1 MREAENAVGGQNIA
15 AAAPRTVPLAS
26 PSSGPA
32 AVTPAADMPPGTG
45 PVTSPP
51 EPGSVGS
58 PVRKQR
64 RAGWWQWRRRRR
76 AFDGL
81 RVQWTSAA
89 RVPLSAPVRIVVA
102 SPKGGVGK
110 TTTAL
115 GLAEALAALRAERVA
130 VLDAEPLGGTA
141 GLRVQAQAGKGLPG
155 LLGDLDGVEADGSYI
170 AWARY
175 ATIEHET
182 RVTVFG
188 RGAPLEG
195 AELRID
201 SYHRIVDG
209 LARQWPIV
217 IVDTGRPEGRD
228 VLQAE
233 AVGSADVLI
242 VVCGPGKPTVDSV
255 AGWLRGVKVPP
266 ERRVGVVVAR
276 TGGDPAE
283 ATALMASH
291 ARGVVHVPV
300 DPGLDADAPVPLLP
314 GTQRPTRDAL
324 LQLAALVMQASQ
336 VPRDEEQE

>member
-1 MREAENAVGGQNIA
+1 MDNVVGSEDSNG
-15 AAAPRTVPLAS
+15 APSRTVPLAS
-26 PSSGPA
+26 PVVTAAPLVSAAPSESDASQTAPPA
-32 AVTPAADMPPGTG
+32 QEWTA
-45 PVTSPP
+45 
-51 EPGSVGS
+51 E
-58 PVRKQR
+58 R
-64 RAGWWQWRRRRR
+64 RDPRPRWAGLWRWRRRRR
-76 AFDGL
+76 GLDEL

-115 GLAEALAALRAERVA
+115 GLGEALAALRAERLA

-141 GLRVQAQAGKGLPG
+141 GLRVKAHAGEGLPG
-155 LLGDLDGVEADGSYI
+155 LLGDLDDVEADGSYI

-188 RGAPLEG
+188 RAAPLEG

-201 SYHRIVDG
+201 SYHRIVEG

-255 AGWLRGVKVPP
+255 AGWLRGVRVPP

-291 ARGVVHVPV
+291 TSGVVHVPV
-300 DPGLDADAPVPLLP
+300 DPALDADAPVPLLQR
-314 GTQRPTRDAL
+314 TQRPTRDAL

-336 VPRDEEQE
+336 VPREERE